1 MLDRPR
7 PLRVNTGRIVHVV
20 VTAFFALGT
29 LLLVYETIA
38 LARPQDLQPITAYVR
53 CANQDAPAATFAAA
67 VAVSFL
73 LGRWISPPR
82 RRRS

>member
-7 PLRVNTGRIVHVV
+7 RLRANTGTIVHIA
-20 VTAFFALGT
+20 VTIFFALGT

-38 LARPQDLQPITAYVR
+38 LAGPQDLQPITSYVR
-53 CANQDAPAATFAAA
+53 CANQDAPAATFVAAC
-67 VAVSFL
+67 AVSFL

-82 RRRS
+82 RR